1 MNSII
6 ANNLALVR
14 EKIGR
19 AEIDAGVAP
28 GTVTLVGVTK
38 NRTVLEIEN
47 AICGGLTD
55 IGENRFQEAVKKL
68 PQIRQPVT
76 KHFVG
81 HLQRNKVKNVLELFD
96 LIQSVDSE
104 RLALEVDKR
113 AELRATKAKI
123 LMQVN
128 TSGEE
133 SKFGVEPDRAE
144 QLYEVIAGCENLEL
158 LGLMTIGLFSSD
170 TAAVVACFR
179 KLRKLFEKFS
189 SFTASNCRM
198 EILSMG
204 MSSDYE
210 IAIAEGA
217 NMVRV
222 GTAIFGSRPY

>member
-1 MNSII
+1 MDSII

-19 AEIDAGVAP
+19 AEIEAGFAP

-47 AICGGLTD
+47 AICEGLTD
-55 IGENRFQEAVKKL
+55 IGENRLQEAAKKL

-81 HLQRNKVKNVLELFD
+81 HLQRNKVKDVLELFN
-96 LIQSVDSE
+96 LTQSIDSE

-113 AELRATKAKI
+113 AKLRGTKAKI

-128 TSGEE
+128 TSVEE
-133 SKFGVEPDRAE
+133 SKFGIEPERAE
-144 QLYEVIAGCENLEL
+144 QLYEVIVGCENLEL

-170 TAAVVACFR
+170 TAAVAVCFR

-189 SFTASNCRM
+189 SLPASNCRM

-222 GTAIFGSRPY
+222 GTAIFGPRFS